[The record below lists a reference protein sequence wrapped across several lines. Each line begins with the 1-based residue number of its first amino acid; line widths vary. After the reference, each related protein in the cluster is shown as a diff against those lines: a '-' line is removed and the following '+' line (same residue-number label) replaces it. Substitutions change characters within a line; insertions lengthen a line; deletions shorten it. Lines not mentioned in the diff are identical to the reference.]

1 MEARL
6 ARSAARQDQTAPHS
20 SKGISM
26 LNDRSPPTPEQLA
39 KSTADTTSPTGGATA
54 TTYLSEALLQ
64 GQREVLI
71 RHGEEVYRLRLTKQG
86 KLILYK

>member
-1 MEARL
+1 M
-6 ARSAARQDQTAPHS
+6 
-20 SKGISM
+20 M
-26 LNDRSPPTPEQLA
+26 NDRSPSSPE
-39 KSTADTTSPTGGATA
+39 STTASQAVTSSPAEGATT